1 MPVEYKMRHLRRLFG
16 EGSFLRI
23 IENGKALP
31 RIKRSGLPSSVLSKS
46 ENQTQGKSSEDKQKK
61 RTIRSSGGVPRAFFN
76 EQPPRVVKGKAAG
89 GQLNV
94 IHLFEKQK
102 MKLYYGAMRDD
113 QFKKYVDEARSGR
126 SNTDAELMRLLEL
139 RLDTFLYRT
148 GFPKSPM
155 QGRQWIFH
163 NKILINGERVNIK
176 SFRMRP
182 GDLMTITNEHM
193 EHAFIASTEAAEAR
207 KRFNCGMSWI
217 ASRMDPAGM
226 VPWMEIDRK
235 GLSAILV
242 RQPTDE
248 ELRSMTRAALF
259 PFIRDANMNP
269 HAAMRSYR

>member
-1 MPVEYKMRHLRRLFG
+1 MPVDYKLRNLRRLFG

-31 RIKRSGLPSSVLSKS
+31 RIKKSGLPSPVLSKS
-46 ENQTQGKSSEDKQKK
+46 KNEKESESSEDKQKK
-61 RTIRSSGGVPRAFFN
+61 RTNRPSGGVPRAFFN
-76 EQPPRVVKGKAAG
+76 EQPPRVVKGKAVG
-89 GQLNV
+89 GQLSV

-102 MKLYYGAMRDD
+102 MKLYYGAMRDEK
-113 QFKKYVDEARSGR
+113 FKKYVDEAQSRR
-126 SNTDAELMRLLEL
+126 YNTDAELMRLLEL

-163 NKILINGERVNIK
+163 NKILINGESVNIK
-176 SFRMRP
+176 SFRMQP
-182 GDLMTITNEHM
+182 GDLMTITDEHM
-193 EHAFIASTEAAEAR
+193 EHAFIASTESAEAR

-217 ASRMDPAGM
+217 TTRMDSAGM

-248 ELRSMTRAALF
+248 EVRSMTRAALF